1 MKKKLVICLI
11 AATLF
16 SSTPLNVYAVGSASV
31 NFNSNNTVDIGE
43 NIKVYMSIENIED
56 ADKGIIGVGGKLIF
70 DNNKLEFIEA
80 KTVNTPYD
88 FWFNPK
94 SNKLA
99 GLDFTFENAINK
111 NTTIYEFTFKA
122 LEEGNTTITLDEAE
136 LSDTLTKLL
145 NTNVYGK
152 EITIIKKAI
161 IEKEEVKPI
170 EEKVNKTEDKKI
182 EKEVKKETTTKEE
195 ITNKEKLEKVNNVV
209 HNLLK
214 KLTDLF

>member
-1 MKKKLVICLI
+1 MKKKLVIGLI
-11 AATLF
+11 IATLF
-16 SSTPLNVYAVGSASV
+16 SSTPINVYAIGSASV

-136 LSDTLTKLL
+136 LSDTLTKVL

-152 EITIIKKAI
+152 EITITKKAI
-161 IEKEEVKPI
+161 IEKEEVEPT
-170 EEKVNKTEDKKI
+170 EEKIIKKEDKKI
-182 EKEVKKETTTKEE
+182 EKEVKKE

>member
-1 MKKKLVICLI
+1 MKKKLVIGLI

-16 SSTPLNVYAVGSASV
+16 SSTPINVYAVGSASV
-31 NFNSNNTVDIGE
+31 NFNSNNTVDVGE

-136 LSDTLTKLL
+136 LSDTLTKVL

-152 EITIIKKAI
+152 EITITKKAI
-161 IEKEEVKPI
+161 IEQEEVKPI
-170 EEKVNKTEDKKI
+170 EEKGNKTEDKKI
-182 EKEVKKETTTKEE
+182 
-195 ITNKEKLEKVNNVV
+195 
-209 HNLLK
+209 
-214 KLTDLF
+214 